1 VRATR
6 ATDPITS
13 TFDVALIFSVGLIL
27 NIVPHTEIP
36 VRTVAVHSTLRQA
49 LLASFY
55 LQLLIPFLWLF
66 FRSVTGL
73 RHPCI
78 VTVMGAVWA
87 SAGTG
92 GRRQLP
98 QLVMEL
104 MENGLSRPVLPLPPM
119 LLLLA

>member
-1 VRATR
+1 
-6 ATDPITS
+6 
-13 TFDVALIFSVGLIL
+13 VGLIL
-27 NIVPHTEIP
+27 NIVLHTKIP
-36 VRTVAVHSTLRQA
+36 VRTVAVHNVLRQA
-49 LLASFY
+49 LSVSFY
-55 LQLLIPFLWLF
+55 LYTAANSFSTVAFF
-66 FRSVTGL
+66 FRSVMGL

-104 MENGLSRPVLPLPPM
+104 MENGLSRPVLPLQPM